1 MEPAV
6 SYSSVSKVYRDF
18 FLRARVRT
26 LDRFDL
32 TIAPGETIGLIG
44 PNGSGKSTAINLLV
58 GLLKP
63 SSGTVRLMGRDPR
76 EPSSRRELGY
86 LPEENANYPFLTAHD
101 AMWLHARVAG
111 LSRNEARARC
121 DELLERLG
129 LAHARKRRAGT
140 FSKGMGRRL
149 GIAQALIAKPR
160 VLVLDEPTTGLDPVG
175 TRDVLELFASLKR
188 DGVTMLVSSHILSEI
203 EGVCDRVV
211 MLDHGRI
218 LKTGTTAEMLTLRD
232 QHQVRF
238 AGGGP
243 DMANELEAWLK
254 ARGAE
259 ILSSGHPTRSLADVY
274 RELLV
279 DHKQGDKQS

>member
-1 MEPAV
+1 
-6 SYSSVSKVYRDF
+6 
-18 FLRARVRT
+18 
-26 LDRFDL
+26 
-32 TIAPGETIGLIG
+32 
-44 PNGSGKSTAINLLV
+44 
-58 GLLKP
+58 
-63 SSGTVRLMGRDPR
+63 
-76 EPSSRRELGY
+76 
-86 LPEENANYPFLTAHD
+86 
-101 AMWLHARVAG
+101 
-111 LSRNEARARC
+111 
-121 DELLERLG
+121 
-129 LAHARKRRAGT
+129 
-140 FSKGMGRRL
+140 
-149 GIAQALIAKPR
+149 ALIAKPR